1 MLDPFCR
8 MSSNFLTLSEKI
20 RDPGFNRE
28 MARDCVDTQSVTCY
42 FQWS

>member
-8 MSSNFLTLSEKI
+8 MSSNFLRYRQKI

-28 MARDCVDTQSVTCY
+28 MPATALTLNP
-42 FQWS
+42 